1 MSNSQKPARKM
12 RIKGLKIHR
21 ISSWLLVLFSLMTTI
36 LGYGI
41 SRRWLSPR
49 DTYLLIHLI
58 FDWIIVGLGIIHVIL
73 SWKYLKIKFSRIVA
87 GLRSERANTVSA
99 LRLLQ
104 RITKWLII
112 FLAIFTGLSALIYY
126 NWYARIFDDIFP
138 FGWHL
143 DLDVALLIFVIMHV
157 AIGSKFFLTRKKIKH
172 WKFDTLIVLL
182 SSTLIITVIS
192 LNLPPVPPPY
202 NVKIGNSKF
211 NFDPNAINTTT
222 RPDLPDLFQNGS
234 FSAFD
239 VLVHLESIGKINL
252 SYHFNNSMDTHVI
265 DSLNGQQDW
274 WYHIY
279 YSGGFDN
286 ELNAVRMDH
295 YPWKPGTMINFY
307 REDPSYISQ
316 VYSTFEEEVTRL
328 ANNGG
333 IVIIPVVTINSET
346 FNLEFYNITV
356 TPHNLRDDT
365 LQIGV
370 ITALDVI
377 MTLGDLGYITYELEW
392 ITSLR
397 GASYVH
403 SYFVDQINSDK
414 TVGRCGFLYEVG
426 DNDFKSPGINYIY
439 LSSDERIL
447 TSPEYLMFFWGCL

>member
-1 MSNSQKPARKM
+1 M

-21 ISSWLLVLFSLMTTI
+21 ISSWLLVLFSLVTTI
-36 LGYGI
+36 LGYGVA
-41 SRRWLSPR
+41 RRWVSPR

-58 FDWIIVGLGIIHVIL
+58 LDWIILGLGIIHFIF

-87 GLRSERANTVSA
+87 GLRSERANKVSA

-104 RITKWLII
+104 RMTKWLII
-112 FLAIFTGLSALIYY
+112 FFAILTGLSALIYY
-126 NWYARIFDDIFP
+126 TWYAVIFDEIFP

-143 DLDVALLIFVIMHV
+143 DFDVALLIFVIIHV
-157 AIGSKFFLTRKKIKH
+157 AIGSKFFLTRKKIKN

-192 LNLPPVPPPY
+192 LNIPPAPLPY
-202 NVKIGNSKF
+202 NIKIGNSKF
-211 NFDPNAINTTT
+211 NFDSTAINTTT
-222 RPDLPDLFQNGS
+222 RPDLFQNGS

-239 VLVHLESIGKINL
+239 VLVHLDSLGKINL
-252 SYHFNNSMDTHVI
+252 TYHFNSSLDTHVI
-265 DSLNGQQDW
+265 DSLNGLQNW

-279 YSGGFDN
+279 YSGGFDY

-295 YPWKPGTMINFY
+295 YPWKPRTTINFY
-307 REDPSYISQ
+307 RTDPSYLLQ

-328 ANNGG
+328 ANNAGN
-333 IVIIPVVTINSET
+333 IIIPVVTINGET
-346 FNLEFYNITV
+346 FNLEFYDVLV

-365 LQIGV
+365 LQTGV
-370 ITALDVI
+370 ITAIDVI
-377 MTLGDLGYITYELEW
+377 MTLGDLGAITYQLEW

-426 DNDFKSPGINYIY
+426 DNDFKDLGINYIY
-439 LSSDERIL
+439 IASDERIL
-447 TSPEYLMFFWGCL
+447 TSPEYLWIYWGCL